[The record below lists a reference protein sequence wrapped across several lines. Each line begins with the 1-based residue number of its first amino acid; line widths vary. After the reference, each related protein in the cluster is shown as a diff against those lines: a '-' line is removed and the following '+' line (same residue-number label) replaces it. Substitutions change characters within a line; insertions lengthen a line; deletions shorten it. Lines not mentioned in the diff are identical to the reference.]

1 MIMKN
6 QRSRLYLFVFLSFL
20 LSANSHAK
28 SVAPSELPK
37 VLTRTS
43 FLGLVPESVQIATP
57 VVIAS
62 LHPQGTATN
71 LGLSVGDQLITI
83 NDQIINDFPSL
94 LLVLNSIEAGQ
105 LISVSVLRDD
115 KPITLE
121 AIAQSR
127 PLEKGKDYAVNYDS
141 FTWQKERI
149 RTITYHPNNPRK
161 DGASVFF
168 IQGYTCDSI
177 DYGMMPDISLTQLL
191 ATYAQAGFTVMKM
204 EKPGVGDSQGQL
216 DCYQYDFT
224 VENQA
229 FLAGLSHFKQQP
241 EVNADNVFIFGHSL
255 GVLHAAVIAEQGL
268 AKGVIG
274 YGGVLK
280 SWYDYLIDIYAK
292 QSVNYWGVSKEQA
305 KKNVALIKPFLNQW
319 LNTKD
324 NWQSIAS
331 SQTTKTVL
339 YASLLPLNDD
349 QVFNRHFSFFRTLNT
364 YDFTQLWSNTRSHL
378 LMLHGEYD
386 IQAIDGKW
394 AIDIVNLAAKNAEI
408 IATTLSFERTDHSLM
423 QFYNTEDLM
432 KVTRRQAQGLGH
444 FNNNIAIKSLEWIEN
459 VQRQSLPAFSQ

>member
-1 MIMKN
+1 MK
-6 QRSRLYLFVFLSFL
+6 SKKGPLYLFLFLSIL
-20 LSANSHAK
+20 LNTNSNAK
-28 SVAPSELPK
+28 SVKSIELPK
-37 VLTRTS
+37 ELTRTS
-43 FLGLVPESVQIATP
+43 FLGLIPQSVETGEP
-57 VVIAS
+57 VVVND
-62 LHPQGTATN
+62 LHPQGTAIN
-71 LGLSVGDQLITI
+71 LGLLVGDQLITI
-83 NDQIINDFPSL
+83 NGQTINDFPSL
-94 LLVLNSIEAGQ
+94 LPILNNIDEGQ
-105 LISVSVLRDD
+105 LISVAVLRDD
-115 KPITLE
+115 KPIKLK

-127 PLEKGKDYAVNYDS
+127 PLEKGKEYTVNYDS

-177 DYGMMPDISLTQLL
+177 DYGMIPDISLTQLL
-191 ATYAQAGFTVMKM
+191 SSYAQAGFTVMKM
-204 EKPGVGDSQGQL
+204 EKPGVGDSRGQL

-224 VENQA
+224 LENQA
-229 FLAGLSHFKQQP
+229 FLAGLNHFKQQP
-241 EVNADNVFIFGHSL
+241 AINAEKVFVFGHSL
-255 GVLHAAVIAEQGL
+255 GVLHAAVIAEKGL

-331 SQTTKTVL
+331 SQTTKAVL
-339 YASLLPLNDD
+339 DAALLPINDD
-349 QVFNRHFSFFRTLNT
+349 QVFNRHFSFFRNLNR
-364 YDFTQLWSNTRSHL
+364 YDFTQLWSNTQSHVL
-378 LMLHGEYD
+378 TLHGEYD

-394 AIDIVNLAAKNAEI
+394 AVDIVKLTAKNNEI
-408 IATTLSFERTDHSLM
+408 KSESLSFLRTDHSLM
-423 QFYNTEDLM
+423 QFKNTEDLM
-432 KVTRRQAQGLGH
+432 KVTRRQARELGH
-444 FNNNIAIKSLEWIEN
+444 FNKNIAIKTLEWIES
-459 VQRQSLPAFSQ
+459 VQ

>member
-1 MIMKN
+1 MKH
-6 QRSRLYLFVFLSFL
+6 QRSRLYLFVFLSIL
-20 LSANSHAK
+20 LSANSHAQ
-28 SVAPSELPK
+28 SVPPSELPK

-43 FLGLVPESVQIATP
+43 FLGLVPEAVQMDTP

-62 LHPQGTATN
+62 LHPQGTAIN

-83 NDQIINDFPSL
+83 NDQTINDFPSL
-94 LLVLNSIEAGQ
+94 LPVLNSIEAGQ

-127 PLEKGKDYAVNYDS
+127 PLEQGKGYEVNYDS
-141 FTWQKERI
+141 FVWQKERI
-149 RTITYHPNNPRK
+149 RTIIYEPNNPRK
-161 DGASVFF
+161 DGASVLF

-191 ATYAQAGFTVMKM
+191 ANYAQAGFTVMKM
-204 EKPGVGDSQGQL
+204 EKPGVGDSQGEL

-241 EVNADNVFIFGHSL
+241 EVKADNVFIFGHSL

-324 NWQSIAS
+324 NWQAIAS
-331 SQTTKTVL
+331 SQTTKAVL
-339 YASLLPLNDD
+339 DAALLPLNDD
-349 QVFNRHFSFFRTLNT
+349 QVFNRHFSFFRNLNT
-364 YDFTQLWSNTRSHL
+364 YDFTQLWSNTHSHL

-394 AIDIVNLAAKNAEI
+394 ATDIVKLATSNTEKMAA
-408 IATTLSFERTDHSLM
+408 SVRFERTDHSLM
-423 QFYNTEDLM
+423 KFKNTSDLM
-432 KVTRRQAQGLGH
+432 KDARRQERGLGH
-444 FNNNIAIKSLEWIEN
+444 FNKNIATETLDWIEN
-459 VQRQSLPAFSQ
+459 VQRQSLPVLSQ